1 MIRNYFFYTI
11 TFLFIVMFCSF
22 AFVHPS
28 IANGQAPDNT
38 QNSYKLELIPLP
50 QDVTWEDWRPK
61 NNKVLPINAVI
72 VAVAGTV
79 ADITSTTEY
88 TFILSEVSDYKG
100 YCMNFGTQPGDK
112 KDIYFRQSDQPK
124 DTEQL
129 KYRVSGKNGETL
141 KVTCESST
149 FSIPIFVFVDD
160 YGAHGILD
168 GAVSLNDKKDENG
181 RELDTTPSNND
192 TASGRLSIPKDN
204 NGNDIADGWKND
216 VVRNYDPWVDKE
228 TGPGIN
234 MNSGDGFTTF
244 EEYRGFM
251 VKGKYRDT
259 DPVKAKDLFIY
270 SDFTE
275 GYGYASNLPGVF
287 SLYEINKK
295 EMATNRRVSINSC
308 GSGRGNYG
316 KSYSRDHPDQDML
329 IDGDPQS
336 AVHVQDAS
344 GNEELEQAYRFVL
357 GVVVKNQNVPYKVKY
372 CLVFPTRIAD
382 DLKDIDKHP
391 KLDGYFTHLYT
402 DRLKSTIGH
411 EIGHCMCLVHPTPD
425 KLKEDFGVLYGVSIM
440 EGHTLTL
447 GPDATVNEE
456 RNLQAAVVNARHRAG
471 YVYPAALHTT
481 TYKLVLGSD
490 TSASRC
496 DEPCP

>member
-28 IANGQAPDNT
+28 IANGQAPGNT
-38 QNSYKLELIPLP
+38 QNSYKLELIP
-50 QDVTWEDWRPK
+50 QGVTWEDWRPK

-88 TFILSEVSDYKG
+88 TFILSEVSDYEG

-129 KYRVSGKNGETL
+129 KYRVSGENGETL

-181 RELDTTPSNND
+181 REEDTTPSNND

-204 NGNDIADGWKND
+204 NGNDIADGWLDDHIHDYN
-216 VVRNYDPWVDKE
+216 PWDDKE
-228 TGPGIN
+228 NGPGIN
-234 MNSGDGFTTF
+234 MHTGDGFTVF

-251 VKGKYRDT
+251 IDGGH
-259 DPVKAKDLFIY
+259 
-270 SDFTE
+270 SC
-275 GYGYASNLPGVF
+275 
-287 SLYEINKK
+287 
-295 EMATNRRVSINSC
+295 SINLTSSFFTKC
-308 GSGRGNYG
+308 VILNHATS
-316 KSYSRDHPDQDML
+316 HPARRKQ
-329 IDGDPQS
+329 Q
-336 AVHVQDAS
+336 
-344 GNEELEQAYRFVL
+344 
-357 GVVVKNQNVPYKVKY
+357 YKK
-372 CLVFPTRIAD
+372 
-382 DLKDIDKHP
+382 
-391 KLDGYFTHLYT
+391 
-402 DRLKSTIGH
+402 
-411 EIGHCMCLVHPTPD
+411 
-425 KLKEDFGVLYGVSIM
+425 
-440 EGHTLTL
+440 
-447 GPDATVNEE
+447 
-456 RNLQAAVVNARHRAG
+456 
-471 YVYPAALHTT
+471 
-481 TYKLVLGSD
+481 
-490 TSASRC
+490 
-496 DEPCP
+496 